1 MTEKDVPHCPHCSRK
16 MKRWRVPLAST
27 WANDFFYVCF
37 NDECPYYVQG
47 WQRLWEKQAT
57 RASYRCRLDPDTG
70 KFAPLPVWSAD
81 ALKDDIIADDG

>member
-1 MTEKDVPHCPHCSRK
+1 MTEQNVPHCPHCDRK
-16 MKRWRVPLAST
+16 MEKWRVPLAST

-47 WQRLWEKQAT
+47 WERLWEKQAT
-57 RASYRCRLDPDTG
+57 RASYRCRLNPDTG

>member
-1 MTEKDVPHCPHCSRK
+1 MTEQRVPHCPHCGRK
-16 MKRWRVPLAST
+16 MNKWRVPLAST
-27 WANDFFYVCF
+27 WANAFFYVCF

-47 WQRLWEKQAT
+47 WERLWEKQAT

>member
-1 MTEKDVPHCPHCSRK
+1 MTEQNVPHCPHCSRK
-16 MKRWRVPLAST
+16 MKKWRVPLAST

-37 NDECPYYVQG
+37 NDECPYYVRG
-47 WQRLWEKQAT
+47 WERLWEKQAT

-81 ALKDDIIADDG
+81 ALKDEIIADDG

>member
-1 MTEKDVPHCPHCSRK
+1 MTEQNVPHCPHCDRE
-16 MKRWRVPLAST
+16 MKKWRVPLAST
-27 WANDFFYVCF
+27 WPNEFFYVCF
-37 NDECPYYVQG
+37 NDDCPYYVQG

-70 KFAPLPVWSAD
+70 KVAPLPVWSAD